1 LIIRLSGI
9 GRMRTGRPSR
19 HSMLRRPRRF
29 LELSMHLYRVLLGT
43 LLVCGLHALQLQE
56 VELVSPV
63 GGQRFTAT
71 VIGSEPGAS
80 PGPADMGTDI
90 DGCRHTSGPCEYD
103 YYVVF
108 DPYSY
113 FAALSSEWDMRNGR
127 FSAEL
132 PPPVVAWVRKEWGSE
147 REIDLNH
154 TYQYALQLAR
164 STGKQPPDRKTFVI
178 PQDGVPIE
186 KRYRMAIS
194 AYERRGARHSVLAKI
209 ALTGA
214 WALRA
219 RAQIPVTHPSLQG
232 GFEEINDRI
241 GRQLKDGETFDLEKW
256 SKIYRSIVES
266 DGLTRE
272 GYTIAVSTAFG
283 FLLREGDMQ
292 GCRDMISK
300 ATERLGKDDK
310 PDALRGLL
318 RDRKRMFEE
327 HNKLL
332 QVMVEQFTNALL
344 SEEIVR
350 SRIPEVLLVVAE
362 GYRRLGI
369 NDRACDW
376 YLALSRLPET
386 QPASRAALRF
396 EGKMRALPADKPY
409 HVQLGWIADEQMAKV
424 ERLNMAH
431 SGEFS
436 GPDRGLLTAI
446 VNEGL
451 GTANYVSPGW
461 TPASG
466 AAAADSAIV
475 LDLVGKAVLEHA
487 FRLGVWPKSLG
498 ELWETEVVRD
508 RNRVNRFFCPA
519 TGKPLL
525 YTAPPGDLSTI
536 APSTVLVATSAPV
549 DTADGPRYG
558 VFCANTRI
566 VWTDQAPVLGQPL
579 TKP

>member
-1 LIIRLSGI
+1 
-9 GRMRTGRPSR
+9 
-19 HSMLRRPRRF
+19 
-29 LELSMHLYRVLLGT
+29 MHLHRVLLGI
-43 LLVCGLHALQLQE
+43 LLACGLHALQLQE
-56 VELVSPV
+56 VELMSPV
-63 GGQRFTAT
+63 GGQRFAAT
-71 VIGSEPGAS
+71 VIGSQPGAS

-113 FAALSSEWDMRNGR
+113 FAALSSEWDMRTGR
-127 FSAEL
+127 FTAEV
-132 PPPVVAWVRKEWGSE
+132 PQPVIAWVRKEWGSE

-194 AYERRGARHSVLAKI
+194 SYERRGARHSVLAKI

-241 GRQLKDGETFDLEKW
+241 GRQLKDGETFELEKW
-256 SKIYRSIVES
+256 SKVYRSIVES

-283 FLLREGDMQ
+283 FLLREGDIQ
-292 GCRDMISK
+292 GCRDMILK

-332 QVMVEQFTNALL
+332 QVVVEQFTNAL
-344 SEEIVR
+344 STEEIVR

-376 YLALSRLPET
+376 YLALARLPET
-386 QPASRAALRF
+386 QPAARAALRLD
-396 EGKMRALPADKPY
+396 GKLRALPADKPY
-409 HVQLGWIADEQMAKV
+409 HVQLGWIADEQLAKV
-424 ERLNMAH
+424 ERLNIAH
-431 SGEFS
+431 SGEFT

-451 GTANYVSPGW
+451 GTAAYVAPGW

-466 AAAADSAIV
+466 ATAADSAIV

-487 FRLGVWPKSLG
+487 FRLGGWPKNLG

-525 YTAPPGDLSTI
+525 YTPPPGDLSNI
-536 APSTVLVATSAPV
+536 APSTVLVASSAPV
-549 DTADGPRYG
+549 DTPEGPRFG
-558 VFCANTRI
+558 VFCANTRV
-566 VWTDQAPVLGQPL
+566 VWTAQAPVLGQPL
-579 TKP
+579 AKP